1 MLLPSK
7 PVVRR
12 AVFAFV
18 ILGSAVAVAAMW
30 DSFAPPNA
38 CLFCAG
44 PEQYGAA
51 LGGTGTTGTS
61 GIGAVTRPSYQHAAV
76 ETIPLPGMPPSS
88 AYAGDGGAIR
98 SEGSRNGW
106 QPWGNGSNGQS
117 FNSSGSR
124 EPSVGMGGLWR
135 LMSLAHR
142 SQPSA
147 GSAPRAAHEPR
158 AARTARPAPKPGAPR
173 THEPPIA
180 STVAS
185 ATPTNPFNQ
194 DATAP
199 PNPFVPAPPAGSLD
213 PGGPGGLHG
222 SGGSSPSGN
231 PEPASILL
239 FGTGLLA
246 LVAELRRRH
255 AF

>member
-1 MLLPSK
+1 MK
-7 PVVRR
+7 
-12 AVFAFV
+12 
-18 ILGSAVAVAAMW
+18 IL
-30 DSFAPPNA
+30 
-38 CLFCAG
+38 
-44 PEQYGAA
+44 
-51 LGGTGTTGTS
+51 TGTIAILLMLSSRALVQQPVSQQLPMMHMS
-61 GIGAVTRPSYQHAAV
+61 GLLGLV

-88 AYAGDGGAIR
+88 AYAGDGGAIH

-106 QPWGNGSNGQS
+106 QPWGNGSNGQR

-173 THEPPIA
+173 THEPPVA

-185 ATPTNPFNQ
+185 A
-194 DATAP
+194 
-199 PNPFVPAPPAGSLD
+199 
-213 PGGPGGLHG
+213 
-222 SGGSSPSGN
+222 
-231 PEPASILL
+231 
-239 FGTGLLA
+239 
-246 LVAELRRRH
+246 
-255 AF
+255 